1 VCRHLG
7 YLGPPIPLSA
17 VLFDPPHSLAH
28 QSWAPRD
35 MRRGGTINADGFGVA
50 WYPDGAYPDGC
61 DPVRYRRESPLWTD
75 LDLPALARVTTARA
89 IVAAVRSAT
98 VGMPVTATAAAPFLS
113 GRWLFSHNGVV
124 AGWPDSVAP
133 LAARLPTRDLLTLDA
148 PTDAA
153 LLWALVRHRLR
164 DGAEPA
170 KAVLDTVTAV
180 EAAAP
185 GSRLNLLLSD
195 GATVVATALGHAL
208 SVRTGADAVLV
219 SSEPLDDD
227 PAWRPVP
234 DRRLVVA
241 TPSTVEVSPL
251 PDETRLP

>member
-1 VCRHLG
+1 MCRHLG

-17 VLFDPPHSLAH
+17 VLFDPPHSLAR

-50 WYPDGAYPDGC
+50 WYPDGC

-75 LDLPALARVTTARA
+75 LDLPALARATTARA

-98 VGMPVTATAAAPFLS
+98 VGMPVVATAAAPFLE

-170 KAVLDTVTAV
+170 KAVLDTVMAV

-185 GSRLNLLLSD
+185 GSRLNLLLGD
-195 GATVVATALGHAL
+195 GATIVATALGHAL